1 MPDDMD
7 MIITSSLRRIV
18 ETGKI
23 AAEKKH
29 IAMYVAAPPPL
40 LNKTMVSLKVLIEN
54 PPIFKQ

>member
-29 IAMYVAAPPPL
+29 IAMYVAAPPL

>member
-29 IAMYVAAPPPL
+29 IAMYVAAPP
-40 LNKTMVSLKVLIEN
+40 LIEQN
-54 PPIFKQ
+54 YGVFVGVDRKSPNF

>member
-29 IAMYVAAPPPL
+29 IAMYVAAP
-40 LNKTMVSLKVLIEN
+40 LIEQN
-54 PPIFKQ
+54 YGVFEGVDRKSPNF